1 MSELN
6 VNFLAPKQP
15 ISLNLQGSETPTTQK
30 TPTIPVKSE
39 ENLDTFQKTGPIEEA
54 PAAAEAP
61 AAEEETVAVQEQAK
75 EGTNKKERKGLN
87 LRRLFTR
94 TFWQDL
100 GRKIEDA
107 LETAWKWFWGE
118 PEKK

>member
-6 VNFLAPKQP
+6 VDFLAPKQP

-54 PAAAEAP
+54 PAAK
-61 AAEEETVAVQEQAK
+61 EETVAVQEQAK
-75 EGTNKKERKGLN
+75 EGTNKKKRKGLN
-87 LRRLFTR
+87 FRKLFTK
-94 TFWQDL
+94 TFWQGL
-100 GRKIEDA
+100 GKKIEDA
-107 LETAWKWFWGE
+107 LEAAWKWFWGE
-118 PEKK
+118 PENK